1 MIKNKQY
8 VHGHSEEEAALHF
21 RTESIYQKRWFLL
34 ALVLALAAVWGIF
47 SYIGMTQTAVPVI
60 QLNPGTEPE
69 QWTFTLKDGTV
80 LTPDQSGG
88 FALPSADT
96 VLYCTHSLAEYRDRL
111 TSNPLIYVSVW
122 NCDAAVLADG
132 RLVAD
137 PTHRFL
143 WPEGRFEPAMEP
155 SAGGGLFSIGSAK
168 ELTIAVRF
176 LSEPFSLSALPT
188 LSLYTELHAYS
199 SQWTASTASS
209 ALPAGIFL
217 AAALFLAGLFLF
229 QLYYKKANWGGLL
242 LALLA
247 LSFCLQNTVSYSVYV
262 IWMLRIPVVLWGIQ
276 VFPALIILWLLWY
289 HTQGKLRR
297 LGWLLPVLGSVG
309 FAGGILWRLVDNA
322 SGARWT
328 NLLQSKLLPLAV
340 LLALLCCG
348 WHAYRGNSY
357 FRRFFLW
364 GGVLVVCAGCGLFL
378 SFLQNG
384 SWWNS
389 FYIALRTSRMMGNL
403 FHLMEQASY
412 LLLLLFFLM
421 AFYDFVQ
428 NIVHRNQELQA
439 LTLQNRYTAEHAAF
453 LSRSLDD
460 TRALRHELRHHMEA
474 LRALC
479 REGDLQRVSSYA
491 ELLGSQWDEV
501 SGHYTDNALLNALVC
516 SYADRAKRL
525 GAEFEA
531 VVQAPEQLA
540 IEDADLA
547 VLLSNMADN
556 ALEALSAAVDGQDR
570 WLHLKVEIF
579 ENTGLFISCSN
590 SFHGQLKRDHNG
602 ALLSTKTGQGH
613 GLGLKAM
620 RRVAEKYN
628 SVLVVETQRQVFHVK
643 TYLYFQ

>member
-1 MIKNKQY
+1 M
-8 VHGHSEEEAALHF
+8 AF
-21 RTESIYQKRWFLL
+21 T
-34 ALVLALAAVWGIF
+34 LAAVWSIF
-47 SYIGMTQTAVPVI
+47 SYINMTQTAVPVI
-60 QLNPGTEPE
+60 QLNPSAEPE
-69 QWTFTLKDGTV
+69 QWTFTLKDGTT
-80 LTPDQSGG
+80 LKPDQSGG
-88 FALPSADT
+88 FTLPSADT
-96 VLYCTHSLAEYRDRL
+96 VLYCTRPLADYKGRL
-111 TSNPLIYVSVW
+111 TSTALVSVNAW
-122 NCDAAVLADG
+122 SCDAAILADG

-137 PTHRFL
+137 PSHRFL
-143 WPEGRFEPAMEP
+143 WPEGRFEPAVKP
-155 SAGGGLFSIGSAK
+155 SATSGLFSIGRAE

-176 LSEPFSLSALPT
+176 LAEPFSLSALPT
-188 LSLYTELHAYS
+188 LSVYTELHTLS
-199 SQWTASTASS
+199 SQWTAPTASS
-209 ALPAGIFL
+209 ALSSGVFL

-229 QLYYKKANWGGLL
+229 QLYYKRANWGFLL

-247 LSFCLQNTVSYSVYV
+247 LSFCLKNTVSYSIYI
-262 IWMLRIPVVLWGIQ
+262 IWMLQIPVVLWSIQ

-297 LGWLLPVLGSVG
+297 LGWLLPALCSAGFIGS
-309 FAGGILWRLVDNA
+309 ILWRLVDNA

-328 NLLQSKLLPLAV
+328 NLLQNKLLPLAV

-348 WHAYRGNSY
+348 WQACRGNDY
-357 FRRFFLW
+357 FRRFFRW
-364 GGVLVVCAGCGLFL
+364 GGVLVVCAGGVLLL

-384 SWWNS
+384 SLWKT
-389 FYIALRTSRMMGNL
+389 FYTALQMSHAMGNL
-403 FHLMEQASY
+403 FHLMEQTSY

-421 AFYDFVQ
+421 AVYDFVQ
-428 NIVHRNQELQA
+428 SIVHRNQELQA
-439 LTLQNRYTAEHAAF
+439 LTLQNRYTAEHAAY
-453 LSRSLDD
+453 LSRTLDD

-479 REGDLQRVSSYA
+479 REGDLQRISNYA
-491 ELLGSQWDEV
+491 ELLGSQWDEI

-531 VVQAPEQLA
+531 VVQAPEQLD

-556 ALEALSAAVDGQDR
+556 ALEALSAVSDEKDR
-570 WLHLKVEIF
+570 WLRLKVEIF

-590 SFHGQLKRDHNG
+590 SFHGRLRRDHTG
-602 ALLSTKTGQGH
+602 ALLSTKTGEGH